1 MYQDPAKLGWG
12 DAAPSQQQKEL
23 LGVKQYKNPLVSP
36 ILAACRLG
44 DGGGF
49 LFCAWTSKEPK
60 LTSKHKALRTFDPS
74 SLRADPMLFLNWNQE
89 ISWLCSPAG

>member
-1 MYQDPAKLGWG
+1 MYQDQAKLGWG
-12 DAAPSQQQKEL
+12 DVAPSQQQKEL

-44 DGGGF
+44 GGGGVF
-49 LFCAWTSKEPK
+49 VLCLDIQGTK